1 MRILHLSDSS
11 LPDWRVE
18 KSAYSS
24 KKRGDEVYFG
34 GNNPFNH
41 KSIFNKVYNVNWSTR
56 ARNKFPFY
64 WNSVKKQVIDV
75 IKEVKPD
82 IIHAHNIF
90 SAAIVKEIDD
100 YPLVYD
106 NHEYWTMYTKTQLET
121 FESHKRRGN
130 DEFKHLSQ
138 NLFRKQINN
147 RFARI
152 WSKAEKELVEEQPTI
167 TVSNS
172 IVEDLLK
179 IGKKIYL
186 VPNFPTI
193 KEVESI
199 PEPIYHESTSSVY
212 AGVESKGQFTVSHR
226 NIDGLFS
233 IFENSNIGQL
243 FVLGWSDNSSKKVI
257 FRGYLNK
264 EQMYQEMQ
272 NHSIGLIPFR
282 KHWFHQYSSP
292 NKAYEYAHA
301 GLFVLN
307 TLGLKSITE
316 TLQEHC
322 MQFENYSD
330 LVAKLGELF
339 EDLNKL
345 HKKRLKVYKF
355 ARNHLLWEH
364 FERNI
369 FDSYK
374 IC

>member
-11 LPDWRVE
+11 LPDWRIE
-18 KSAYSS
+18 KAAYSS
-24 KKRGDEVYFG
+24 KRKGDEVYFG
-34 GNNPFNH
+34 GINPFNH
-41 KSIFNKVYNVNWSTR
+41 KSVFDKVYQVNWSSK

-64 WNSVKKQVIDV
+64 WNSVKKQISNI

-90 SAAIVKEIDD
+90 SATIVNEIDD

-106 NHEYWTMYTKTQLET
+106 NHEYWAMYTKTQLET
-121 FESHKRRGN
+121 FDYSK
-130 DEFKHLSQ
+130 KHLNNDLKYLTQ
-138 NLFRKQINN
+138 NLFRNQINN
-147 RFARI
+147 RFVTI
-152 WSKAEKELVEEQPTI
+152 WTRAEKDLVEETPTI

-172 IVEDLLK
+172 IVDDLLK
-179 IGKKIYL
+179 ISKKIFL
-186 VPNFPTI
+186 VPNFPTF

-199 PEPIYHESTSSVY
+199 PEPVYRESPSSVY

-226 NIDGLFS
+226 NIDGLFD
-233 IFENSNIGQL
+233 IFEQSDIGQL
-243 FVLGWSDNSSKKVI
+243 FVLGWDANSSNKVI

-264 EQMYQEMQ
+264 KQMYTEMQ
-272 NHSIGLIPFR
+272 NHSIGLIPFK

-307 TLGLKSITE
+307 TPGLKSIGE

-330 LVAKLGELF
+330 LETKISELF
-339 EDLNKL
+339 QDMNELL
-345 HKKRLKVYKF
+345 KKRLKIYRF
-355 ARNHLLWEH
+355 ARNNLLWEH